1 MEKLLSVGWI
11 KHSIGSF
18 ELDYKW
24 DVSNGET
31 LALFGP
37 SGSGKSLT
45 LNLLSGFITPQNAY
59 FELDSTLLVD
69 TSKGVYKA
77 IEKRDIGYVPQEYN
91 LFPHLSV
98 EKNIE
103 YGLFNWKEF
112 QKNTR
117 VSELLHWLQIEDL
130 RFRSPETLSAGQKQ
144 RVAFAR
150 SIARKPKLLLLDEPF
165 ANLDESLRN
174 VLRQKLREEI
184 IELSIPVIFV
194 SHDWSDVEA
203 LAHQVSVL
211 SQGTIVDGGI
221 VGKVH
226 KPMIEPSPPL
236 VSENRIM
243 LYGNVTQTDRDG
255 HLSTCSVNGVSLIVR
270 QSIVNTGKELSLTID
285 PRDISLSFDRF
296 VNSTIENVLTG
307 RIIGSANLDSLQ
319 TELTID
325 CGLGTDINI
334 MVSRQLFD
342 RCGVKPDQPVWVL
355 VRAHDIRVK

>member
-45 LNLLSGFITPQNAY
+45 LNLLSGFMTPQNAY
-59 FELDSTLLVD
+59 FELGSTLLVD
-69 TSKGVYKA
+69 TSKGVYQP

-103 YGLFNWKEF
+103 YGLFNWEEV
-112 QKNTR
+112 QKNAR

-150 SIARKPKLLLLDEPF
+150 AIARKPKLLLLDEPF

-174 VLRQKLREEI
+174 ILRQKLREEI
-184 IELSIPVIFV
+184 IELAIPVIFV

-211 SQGTIVDGGI
+211 SKGTIVDQGI
-221 VGKVH
+221 VGRFH
-226 KPMIEPSPPL
+226 KPMIELSNSL
-236 VSENRIM
+236 ASEDRII
-243 LYGNVTQTDRDG
+243 LSAKVTQTDRDG
-255 HLSTCSVNGVSLIVR
+255 YLSTCSVNGVLLLLR
-270 QSIVNTGKELSLTID
+270 QSIAKTGERLSLVID
-285 PRDISLSFDRF
+285 PCDIGLSFDRF
-296 VNSTIENVLTG
+296 VNSTIENVLEG
-307 RIIGSANLDSLQ
+307 RITGLDYVGSVQA
-319 TELTID
+319 ELTID
-325 CGLGTDINI
+325 CGFGIDVNI
-334 MVSRQLFD
+334 IVARQLID
-342 RCGVKPDQPVWVL
+342 RCGAKVDQSVWLL